1 MTFRGR
7 HWIML
12 WLLLFLGV
20 AAIVLARRTAA
31 LETAR
36 RLNALREQR
45 ATLEAQ
51 RAALQRDLRLTL
63 GRQELGHKAEN
74 RLGLHQPADS
84 EFTVF
89 RLPAPGHR

>member
-1 MTFRGR
+1 
-7 HWIML
+7 ML

-36 RLNALREQR
+36 RLNALREER
-45 ATLEAQ
+45 TSLEAE

-63 GRQELGHKAEN
+63 GRQELGSKAAN

-89 RLPAPGHR
+89 RLSVPDHR

>member
-36 RLNALREQR
+36 RLNALREER
-45 ATLEAQ
+45 TSLEAE
-51 RAALQRDLRLTL
+51 RAALQRDLRT
-63 GRQELGHKAEN
+63 RQQGGKPPWPASAS
-74 RLGLHQPADS
+74 RLR
-84 EFTVF
+84 V
-89 RLPAPGHR
+89 HRFPPVRP